1 VPNSEHSMRDTDATE
16 SLVAFYQMILADQQ
30 RPDFDWQVKDGTIM
44 IQTDKEFQ
52 PTSVTLWKAH
62 NPDVRNFQVEEI
74 GRAYE
79 RQIFQFQQT
88 ANMKFKVDQ
97 PSEGWTAF
105 FVELAYPGVGDIPLK
120 LSTGVVVTPDV
131 YPFENYQSENPRGT
145 MIQ

>member
-1 VPNSEHSMRDTDATE
+1 
-16 SLVAFYQMILADQQ
+16 MILADQQ
-30 RPDFDWQVKDGTIM
+30 RPDFDWQVKDGTIN
-44 IQTDKEFQ
+44 IQTEKEFQ

-62 NPDVRNFQVEEI
+62 NPDSRNFQVAEI

-79 RQIFQFQQT
+79 ATDIPISTDGKYQI
-88 ANMKFKVDQ
+88 KVDQ

-105 FVELAYPGVGDIPLK
+105 FVELAFPGVGDIPLK

-145 MIQ
+145 MK